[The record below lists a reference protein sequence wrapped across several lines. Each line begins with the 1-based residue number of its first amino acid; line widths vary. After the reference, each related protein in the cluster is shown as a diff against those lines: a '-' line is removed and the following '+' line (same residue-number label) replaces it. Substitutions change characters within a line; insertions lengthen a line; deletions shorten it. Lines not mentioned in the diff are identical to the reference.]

1 MLMCPIDDSQSL
13 LISISFQFSLGKNV
27 NIYSKSM
34 LIYIHADTFVAK
46 KRINFN
52 LLFVKFINL
61 YLLKC

>member
-46 KRINFN
+46 KKELIS
-52 LLFVKFINL
+52 IY
-61 YLLKC
+61 YL